1 MGYIVE
7 SSIKLHKCSN
17 YSKIKNF
24 ILNQSH
30 KKNCE
35 FVYENYELEGTAYSE
50 QKNYC
55 IITTEF
61 SEENPEDCAAFLR
74 TLRETTEIMVECV
87 YVERGKVQVLFASS
101 HYKTI
106 MDKNALK
113 NYKKFRGQKIYSKP
127 YDEIVVNELYNIN
140 RFSK

>member
-24 ILNQSH
+24 VFNQSY
-30 KKNCE
+30 KKNCDY
-35 FVYENYELEGTAYSE
+35 VYENYELEGKAYSE

-61 SEENPEDCAAFLR
+61 DDDNFEDCAAFLR
-74 TLRETTEIMVECV
+74 TLRETSEIMVECV
-87 YVERGKVQVLFASS
+87 YTERGKVQIMFVSS

-113 NYKKFRGQKIYSKP
+113 EYKKYRGKKIYSQN
-127 YDEIVVNELYNIN
+127 DEVVMTELYNIN

>member
-17 YSKIKNF
+17 YSKTRNF
-24 ILNQSH
+24 IFNQSR
-30 KKNCE
+30 KNCD
-35 FVYENYELEGTAYSE
+35 FVYENYELEGRAYSE

-61 SEENPEDCAAFLR
+61 SDENPEECAAFLR
-74 TLRETTEIMVECV
+74 TLREATEIMVECV
-87 YVERGKVQVLFASS
+87 YVEKGKVEILFASS

-106 MDKNALK
+106 MNKDALK
-113 NYKKFRGQKIYSKP
+113 IYKKNRGKKIYSQ
-127 YDEIVVNELYNIN
+127 DQQIVVNELYRIN
-140 RFSK
+140 RFTK

>member
-24 ILNQSH
+24 ILNQSY
-30 KKNCE
+30 KKNCDY
-35 FVYENYELEGTAYSE
+35 VYENYELEGRAYSE

-61 SEENPEDCAAFLR
+61 DDNRFEDCAAFLR
-74 TLRETTEIMVECV
+74 TLRETSEIMVECV
-87 YVERGKVQVLFASS
+87 YTERGKVQIMFVSS

-113 NYKKFRGQKIYSKP
+113 EYKKYRGKKIYSQN
-127 YDEIVVNELYNIN
+127 DEVVMTELYNIN

>member
-7 SSIKLHKCSN
+7 SSIKLHKCSKYN
-17 YSKIKNF
+17 KVKNF

-30 KKNCE
+30 KKNCSY
-35 FVYENYELEGTAYSE
+35 VYENYELEGKAYSE

-61 SEENPEDCAAFLR
+61 EDEQSENCAAFLR
-74 TLRETTEIMVECV
+74 TLREASEIMVECV
-87 YVERGKVQVLFASS
+87 YTERGKVQLLFVST

-106 MDKNALK
+106 MNKESLK
-113 NYKKFRGQKIYSKP
+113 EYKKLRGKKIYSQN
-127 YDEIVVNELYNIN
+127 DQIVANELYNIN

>member
-17 YSKIKNF
+17 YTKIKNF

-35 FVYENYELEGTAYSE
+35 FVYENFELEGRAYSE

-74 TLRETTEIMVECV
+74 TLRETKEIMVECV
-87 YVERGKVQVLFASS
+87 YTERGKVQIMFVSS

-113 NYKKFRGQKIYSKP
+113 EYKKYRGKKIYSQN
-127 YDEIVVNELYNIN
+127 DEVVMTELYNIN

>member
-24 ILNQSH
+24 ILNQSY
-30 KKNCE
+30 KKNCDY
-35 FVYENYELEGTAYSE
+35 VYENYELEGKAYSE

-61 SEENPEDCAAFLR
+61 DDNKFEDCAAFLR
-74 TLRETTEIMVECV
+74 TLRETSEIMVECV
-87 YVERGKVQVLFASS
+87 YTERGKVQIMFVSS

-113 NYKKFRGQKIYSKP
+113 EYKKFRGKKIYSQN
-127 YDEIVVNELYNIN
+127 DEVVMTELYNIN

>member
-35 FVYENYELEGTAYSE
+35 FVYENFELEGTFYSE

-87 YVERGKVQVLFASS
+87 YVERGKCKFYLHH

-113 NYKKFRGQKIYSKP
+113 DYKKFRGQKIYSKP

-140 RFSK
+140 RFQNN

>member
-24 ILNQSH
+24 ILNQSY
-30 KKNCE
+30 KKNCDY
-35 FVYENYELEGTAYSE
+35 VYENYELEGKAYSE

-61 SEENPEDCAAFLR
+61 DDDKFEDCAAFLR
-74 TLRETTEIMVECV
+74 TLRETSEIMVECV
-87 YVERGKVQVLFASS
+87 YTERGKVQIMFVSS

-113 NYKKFRGQKIYSKP
+113 EYKKYRGKKIYSQN
-127 YDEIVVNELYNIN
+127 DEVVMTELYNIN